1 MPVSTGTAPEGPG
14 AGDGGTLKM
23 DGREPLRQA
32 TKLWQEE
39 INPEFGTPYND
50 IGVYLMERERLDEA
64 LPWLQKAKQ
73 VRRLRAAGSSP
84 SMNLGRI

>member
-1 MPVSTGTAPEGPG
+1 
-14 AGDGGTLKM
+14 M

-39 INPEFGTPYND
+39 IDPEFGTPYND
-50 IGVYLMERERLDEA
+50 IGVYLMERESLDEA

-73 VRRLRAAGSSP
+73 VRRCEPRAVP
-84 SMNLGRI
+84 LHDLGADLP

>member
-1 MPVSTGTAPEGPG
+1 M
-14 AGDGGTLKM
+14 AGRAL
-23 DGREPLRQA
+23 LRQA
-32 TKLWQEE
+32 TKLWQED
-39 INPEFGTPYND
+39 IDPEFGTPYND
-50 IGVYLMERERLDEA
+50 IGVHLMERERLDEA

>member
-1 MPVSTGTAPEGPG
+1 
-14 AGDGGTLKM
+14 M

-39 INPEFGTPYND
+39 IDPEFGTPYND

-73 VRRLRAAGSSP
+73 VRRLRAGRGQFPFMNWGGFISSRGAGGAP
-84 SMNLGRI
+84 P

>member
-1 MPVSTGTAPEGPG
+1 
-14 AGDGGTLKM
+14 M

-73 VRRLRAAGSSP
+73 VRRLRAGQFPFMNWGGFISSRGAGGAP
-84 SMNLGRI
+84 P

>member
-1 MPVSTGTAPEGPG
+1 
-14 AGDGGTLKM
+14 M

-39 INPEFGTPYND
+39 IDPEFGTPYND
-50 IGVYLMERERLDEA
+50 IGGYLMERERLDEA

-73 VRRLRAAGSSP
+73 VRRLRAAAGSSP
-84 SMNLGRI
+84 S

>member
-1 MPVSTGTAPEGPG
+1 
-14 AGDGGTLKM
+14 M

-64 LPWLQKAKQ
+64 LPWLQKSQAGETAAS
-73 VRRLRAAGSSP
+73 RAVP
-84 SMNLGRI
+84 LHELGRIYLK